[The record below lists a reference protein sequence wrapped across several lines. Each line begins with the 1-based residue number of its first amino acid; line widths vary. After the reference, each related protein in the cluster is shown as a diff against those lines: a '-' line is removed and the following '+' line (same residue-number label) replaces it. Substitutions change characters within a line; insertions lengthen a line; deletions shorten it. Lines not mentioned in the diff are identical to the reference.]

1 MRHLYL
7 LTQYFP
13 PVNIVGALRP
23 YRLVKHAA
31 NFGYQARVFTL
42 KSTQYKTLDFSLVTE
57 LPVDTEIIFIDTG
70 ESHKVGTFRKDP
82 PVKDHKCIFNND
94 VKRNGSRRVS
104 TFVKYITDRMLF
116 PDANIRFVRRFLSA
130 ASKNIENKGE
140 TVLFTTS
147 PSHFIHV
154 VGYLLKRKFNLP
166 WVVDLR
172 DPWDYYPRYGNYKI
186 RNPIERRLRN
196 QVIQTADAIISTT
209 NTNTEILRNQ
219 FQEVDPAKFHT
230 VTNCYT
236 EELIHGNTEKNK
248 DKFIIS
254 YTGIFYDKKDPFT
267 FFRALKS
274 WFDGMD
280 ARTRKRYEELL
291 RVQLIGSRS
300 TAVER
305 TIADNQIQDVVV
317 IIDRVPH
324 KEAVRLT
331 KSSDMVL
338 ISTGIGGR
346 TRPGWLPSKLFEYLG
361 CRVPILA
368 ITREG
373 DTARI
378 IRETNSGYVVTSE
391 DHEAIHRILETEIQR
406 KFQENVPDNTSGFT
420 FDGVDEFEEK
430 HVISKMAKIIH
441 DAVDA
446 HSKV

>member
-1 MRHLYL
+1 MSNLYL

-23 YRLVKHAA
+23 YRLAKHAVK
-31 NFGYQARVFTL
+31 FGYQTKVFTL
-42 KSTQYKTLDFSLVTE
+42 KTTQYKTLDFSLLSD
-57 LPVDTEIIFIDTG
+57 LPIDTEMRFINTG
-70 ESHKVGTFRKDP
+70 ESIKIGTSGKETLAKD
-82 PVKDHKCIFNND
+82 CERIFSND
-94 VKRNGSRRVS
+94 IKRNGFPRAHV
-104 TFVKYITDRMLF
+104 FFKYITDKVLF
-116 PDANIRFVRRFLSA
+116 PDANLRYLKCFFSA
-130 ASKNIENKGE
+130 ASKSIETRGE
-140 TVLFTTS
+140 GVLFTTS
-147 PSHFIHV
+147 PSHFIQV
-154 VGYLLKRKFNLP
+154 VGYLLKRKYNLP
-166 WVVDLR
+166 WIVDLR

-186 RNPIERRLRN
+186 RNPIERRLRD
-196 QVIQTADAIISTT
+196 QVIQSADAIISTT
-209 NTNTEILRNQ
+209 NTNTEILQNQ
-219 FQEVDPAKFHT
+219 FRKVDPEKFHT

-236 EELIHGNTEKNK
+236 EGLVHGNSEKNI
-248 DKFIIS
+248 DKFVIS

-280 ARTRKRYEELL
+280 ARTRKRYKELL

-305 TIADNQIQDVVV
+305 TIADNHLQDVVF
-317 IIDRVPH
+317 IIDRLPH

-373 DTARI
+373 ETARI
-378 IRETNSGYVVTSE
+378 IRETKSGYVVTSE

-406 KFQENVPDNTSGFT
+406 KYQEDVPVNAPEFT
-420 FDGVDEFEEK
+420 FEGVAEFEEK
-430 HVISKMAKIIH
+430 IVVSKMIKIIKNT
-441 DAVDA
+441 ARA
-446 HSKV
+446 HS

>member
-1 MRHLYL
+1 M
-7 LTQYFP
+7 
-13 PVNIVGALRP
+13 
-23 YRLVKHAA
+23 
-31 NFGYQARVFTL
+31 
-42 KSTQYKTLDFSLVTE
+42 
-57 LPVDTEIIFIDTG
+57 
-70 ESHKVGTFRKDP
+70 
-82 PVKDHKCIFNND
+82 
-94 VKRNGSRRVS
+94 
-104 TFVKYITDRMLF
+104 
-116 PDANIRFVRRFLSA
+116 
-130 ASKNIENKGE
+130 
-140 TVLFTTS
+140 
-147 PSHFIHV
+147 
-154 VGYLLKRKFNLP
+154 VGYLLKRKYNLP

-172 DPWDYYPRYGNYKI
+172 DPWDYYPRYGNYDI
-186 RNPIERRLRN
+186 RNPIEKWLKD
-196 QVIQTADAIISTT
+196 QVIQNADAIISTT
-209 NTNTEILRNQ
+209 NTNTEILRDQ
-219 FQEVDPAKFHT
+219 FQKVDPEKFQT

-236 EELIHGNTEKNK
+236 EELIHGNIEKNK
-248 DKFIIS
+248 DQFVIS

-280 ARTRKRYEELL
+280 AKTRKRYKELL

-305 TIADNQIQDVVV
+305 TIADNHLQDVVV

-361 CRVPILA
+361 CRIPILA

-373 DTARI
+373 ETARI
-378 IRETNSGYVVTSE
+378 IRETKSGYVVTSE

-406 KFQENVPDNTSGFT
+406 KYQKGVPVNAPEFT
-420 FDGVDEFEEK
+420 FEGVAEFEEK
-430 HVISKMAKIIH
+430 TVVSKMVKIIQ

-446 HSKV
+446 HS

>member
-1 MRHLYL
+1 
-7 LTQYFP
+7 
-13 PVNIVGALRP
+13 
-23 YRLVKHAA
+23 
-31 NFGYQARVFTL
+31 
-42 KSTQYKTLDFSLVTE
+42 
-57 LPVDTEIIFIDTG
+57 
-70 ESHKVGTFRKDP
+70 
-82 PVKDHKCIFNND
+82 
-94 VKRNGSRRVS
+94 
-104 TFVKYITDRMLF
+104 
-116 PDANIRFVRRFLSA
+116 
-130 ASKNIENKGE
+130 
-140 TVLFTTS
+140 
-147 PSHFIHV
+147 
-154 VGYLLKRKFNLP
+154 
-166 WVVDLR
+166 
-172 DPWDYYPRYGNYKI
+172 
-186 RNPIERRLRN
+186 
-196 QVIQTADAIISTT
+196 
-209 NTNTEILRNQ
+209 
-219 FQEVDPAKFHT
+219 
-230 VTNCYT
+230 
-236 EELIHGNTEKNK
+236 
-248 DKFIIS
+248 
-254 YTGIFYDKKDPFT
+254 
-267 FFRALKS
+267 
-274 WFDGMD
+274 MD

-430 HVISKMAKIIH
+430 HVISKMVKIIH

>member
-57 LPVDTEIIFIDTG
+57 LPVDIEITFIDTG
-70 ESHKVGTFRKDP
+70 ESLKIGTFGKDA
-82 PVKDHKCIFNND
+82 PVTDHKCIFSTD
-94 VKRNGSRRVS
+94 VKRNGFRRAS
-104 TFVKYITDRMLF
+104 TFVKYITDKILF
-116 PDANIRFVRRFLSA
+116 PDANIRLVSRFLSA
-130 ASKNIENKGE
+130 ASKSIETQGE
-140 TVLFTTS
+140 AVLFTTS
-147 PSHFIHV
+147 PSHFIQV
-154 VGYLLKRKFNLP
+154 IGYLLKRKYNLP

-186 RNPIERRLRN
+186 RNPIERKLRDH
-196 QVIQTADAIISTT
+196 VIHTADAIISTT
-209 NTNTEILRNQ
+209 NTNTEILRAQ

-230 VTNCYT
+230 VSNCYT

-248 DKFIIS
+248 DTFIIS

-267 FFRALKS
+267 FFRALRT

-280 ARTRKRYEELL
+280 ARTRKRYKELL
-291 RVQLIGSRS
+291 TVQLIGSRS

-305 TIADNQIQDVVV
+305 TIVDNHLQDVVV
-317 IIDRVPH
+317 VIDRVPH

-406 KFQENVPDNTSGFT
+406 KFQKRVPDNAPEFT

-430 HVISKMAKIIH
+430 HVISKMIKIIKNLT
-441 DAVDA
+441 DA
-446 HSKV
+446 HL